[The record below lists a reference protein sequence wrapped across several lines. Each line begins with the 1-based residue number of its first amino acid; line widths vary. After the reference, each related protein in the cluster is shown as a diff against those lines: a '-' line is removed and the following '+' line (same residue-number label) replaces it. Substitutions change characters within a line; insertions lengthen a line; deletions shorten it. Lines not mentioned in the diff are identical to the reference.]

1 MAAALVTTLVVLL
14 VSASFP
20 FYCYAAYIMIEA
32 DPVGWADVKRH
43 AIYTTAGLTLNTI
56 PVIFWM
62 IPQLAKQFG
71 GLSTLHAFL
80 GLQAYAFLVLAL
92 NGVWKI
98 YRAKRAYDQYHNPVE
113 DVALTELD
121 PERMS
126 GWRTQLRL
134 GVVGWMGFWLLAYVT
149 GLFLYV

>member
-1 MAAALVTTLVVLL
+1 MAVDLVTTLVVLL
-14 VSASFP
+14 VTASFP
-20 FYCYAAYIMIEA
+20 FYLYAAYIMIDA
-32 DPVGWADVKRH
+32 DPVMWNDVRRH
-43 AIYTTAGLTLNTI
+43 AIYTTVGLTLNTV
-56 PVIFWM
+56 PVVFWM
-62 IPQLAKQFG
+62 IPQLVKQFG

-98 YRAKRAYDQYHNPVE
+98 YRAKQAYDQYHDPTGDVE
-113 DVALTELD
+113 LVDLD

-134 GVVGWMGFWLLAYVT
+134 GVIGWMGFWVLSYVT
-149 GLFLYV
+149 GMFLYI

>member
-1 MAAALVTTLVVLL
+1 MAADLVTSVVALL
-14 VSASFP
+14 VTASFP
-20 FYCYAAYIMIEA
+20 FYVYAGYIMIEA
-32 DPVGWADVKRH
+32 DPVTWNDVKRH
-43 AIYTTAGLTLNTI
+43 AVYTSIGLVLNTV

-62 IPQLAKQFG
+62 IPRLGRQLG
-71 GLSTLHAFL
+71 GLSTFHAFL

-98 YRAKRAYDQYHNPVE
+98 YRAKRRHDAYGENAG
-113 DVALTELD
+113 DVALTDLD

-134 GVVGWMGFWLLAYVT
+134 GVIGWLAFWILAYVS
-149 GLFLYV
+149 GLVLYL